1 MPRSP
6 SVSVAFVRDWLT
18 VHGGADRTM
27 EAALELF
34 PGAPIYA
41 LLYQAENFRGTR
53 VAQHEVRTSFIERL
67 PGGRRNYRTYL
78 PLMPLAIEQLD
89 LRNYE
94 LVISMSHVVAKGV
107 LTRADQLHISYIYTP
122 MRYAWDLY
130 LQYLEEL
137 DLTRGVKSWAVRLLL
152 HYLRLW
158 DTASSNRPDVFVAD
172 SQYVAQR
179 IWKLY
184 RRPAEVIYPPV
195 DVDRF
200 RPRTARED
208 FYLTVCRFVP
218 YKKVALIVQAFTRLG
233 LPLVVIGDGPDWK
246 KVRQGAGPNVQLLG
260 WQADSVVKD
269 YMERCKAFVYAAD
282 EDFGIV
288 VVEAQAAGAPVIA
301 YGRGGVT
308 ESVIPGENGVTY
320 PEQHVESLADAV
332 LRFETCAHRFHP
344 ERVRLTT
351 RRFSRERFKQAFA
364 ALVDREWEKFV
375 SHSYRSPAVVERR
388 SLDNTVRAVRPGAI
402 RL

>member
-1 MPRSP
+1 MSRMP

-18 VHGGADRTM
+18 VYGGADRTM

-53 VAQHEVRTSFIERL
+53 IAQHEVRTSFIERL
-67 PGGRRNYRTYL
+67 PGGRRSYRTYL

-122 MRYAWDLY
+122 MRDAWDLY
-130 LQYLEEL
+130 LDYLEEL
-137 DLTRGVKSWAVRLLL
+137 NLTRGVKSWAARLLL

-200 RPRTARED
+200 RPRTERGN
-208 FYLTVCRFVP
+208 FYLTVSRFVP
-218 YKKVALIVQAFTRLG
+218 YKKIALIVDAFSRLG

-246 KVRQGAGPNVQLLG
+246 KVQRAAGANVQLLG
-260 WQADSVVKD
+260 RQADSVVKD

-288 VVEAQAAGAPVIA
+288 VVEAQAAGAPIIA

-320 PEQHVESLADAV
+320 PEQHVESLTDAV
-332 LRFETCAHRFHP
+332 LRFEASAHRFHP

-351 RRFSRERFKQAFA
+351 RRFSRERFQQAFT
-364 ALVDREWEKFV
+364 ALVAREWEKFV
-375 SHSYRSPAVVERR
+375 GHSYKSSAVDERR
-388 SLDNTVRAVRPGAI
+388 SLAG
-402 RL
+402 